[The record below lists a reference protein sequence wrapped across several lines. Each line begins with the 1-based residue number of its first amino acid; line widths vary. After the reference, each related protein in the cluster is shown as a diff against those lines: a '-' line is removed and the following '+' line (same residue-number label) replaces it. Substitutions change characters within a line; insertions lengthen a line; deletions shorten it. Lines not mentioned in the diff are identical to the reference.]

1 MFVVLFPYV
10 FCVDV
15 DEEIHSGDRD
25 PLDLIERRVE
35 VQWKCGNYEG
45 TIVHFN
51 EHSGYYTVSHMR
63 HMHCG
68 IVTMHFL
75 CVCHAFFNFFFLFF
89 NIPVIYQRF
98 FTMI

>member
-75 CVCHAFFNFFFLFF
+75 CVCHAFFNFFLFCSLIFLS
-89 NIPVIYQRF
+89 
-98 FTMI
+98 FTKDSLR

>member
-1 MFVVLFPYV
+1 M

-51 EHSGYYTVSHMR
+51 EHSGYYTVSD
-63 HMHCG
+63 MHCG
-68 IVTMHFL
+68 IATMHCL
-75 CVCHAFFNFFFLFF
+75 CVCHTFFNFVLFLFCLF
-89 NIPVIYQRF
+89 LS
-98 FTMI
+98 FTKGSLR